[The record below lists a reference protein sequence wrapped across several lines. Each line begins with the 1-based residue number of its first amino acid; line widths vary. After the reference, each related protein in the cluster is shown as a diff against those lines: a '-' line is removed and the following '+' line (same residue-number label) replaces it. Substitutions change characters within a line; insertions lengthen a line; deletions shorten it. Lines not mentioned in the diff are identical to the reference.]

1 MAGTVC
7 CVRNSLLCDL
17 GEGGR
22 TAAGAGARKGGEG
35 GSGGGCWGVELSGE
49 GDFSGGRCGEAVQRS
64 SGEGVVAGIT
74 GAGGGRSYDG
84 LARGDDCS
92 SQAGHGAVMRA
103 VAAATG
109 RQTGVVV
116 SQGSGQGAE
125 QEEEQEQNGSAT
137 PHMEFSVQEVP

>member
-1 MAGTVC
+1 
-7 CVRNSLLCDL
+7 
-17 GEGGR
+17 
-22 TAAGAGARKGGEG
+22 
-35 GSGGGCWGVELSGE
+35 
-49 GDFSGGRCGEAVQRS
+49 
-64 SGEGVVAGIT
+64 
-74 GAGGGRSYDG
+74 
-84 LARGDDCS
+84 
-92 SQAGHGAVMRA
+92 MRA